1 MGEIQQS
8 NPRPLC
14 VSSLGR
20 NHSANVPTQR
30 FTGAGYAAG
39 HGELRPQPGLRLQEG
54 NKQRSLTTVQ
64 RRHYHFQNGGK
75 TERRTVLLYSGFR
88 LQSGVDQQKKDCS
101 FFQCSGAGTDRS
113 WHRPEQ
119 NFFGWSRN
127 VFSAGAGAKMLVNSG
142 CYFLKKELVAFQTF
156 FTKLADTSRFE
167 VSHISA
173 CPNFDFLQDFLK
185 LSMFVMI
192 F

>member
-8 NPRPLC
+8 NPCPLC

-75 TERRTVLLYSGFR
+75 TERRTVLLCSGFR

-101 FFQCSGAGTDRS
+101 FFQCSGAGTDRC

-119 NFFGWSRN
+119 SFFGWSRSRN
-127 VFSAGAGAKMLVNSG
+127 VGQLRLLL
-142 CYFLKKELVAFQTF
+142 LKKKNQLLFKLFSQNQLTLRDLKFHTYLHVLILTF
-156 FTKLADTSRFE
+156 CKTF
-167 VSHISA
+167 
-173 CPNFDFLQDFLK
+173 
-185 LSMFVMI
+185 
-192 F
+192 

>member
-127 VFSAGAGAKMLVNSG
+127 VGQLRLLL
-142 CYFLKKELVAFQTF
+142 LKKELVAFQTF